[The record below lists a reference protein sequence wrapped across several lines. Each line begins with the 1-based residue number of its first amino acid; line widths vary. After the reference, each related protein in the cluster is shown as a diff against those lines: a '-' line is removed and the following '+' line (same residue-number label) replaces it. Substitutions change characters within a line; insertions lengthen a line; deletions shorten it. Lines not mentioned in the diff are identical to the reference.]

1 MLEDLANSFFFFS
14 FSFSFFF
21 YAQNKSEQSSIPT
34 SSSKVDDGKAQ
45 EKKEGVVAKRKVEQ
59 MACKLVLSIH
69 SYLYFFLIKVYKT
82 DSFFLLPTPQT
93 THPTTVPVELLLR

>member
-14 FSFSFFF
+14 FSFFFC
-21 YAQNKSEQSSIPT
+21 AQNKSEQSPTPT

-69 SYLYFFLIKVYKT
+69 SYLYFVFDQGI
-82 DSFFLLPTPQT
+82 QN
-93 THPTTVPVELLLR
+93 

>member
-1 MLEDLANSFFFFS
+1 MLEDLANSFFFF
-14 FSFSFFF
+14 FFF
-21 YAQNKSEQSSIPT
+21 LYAQNKSEQSPTPT

-82 DSFFLLPTPQT
+82 DFFFFFLPTPQT
-93 THPTTVPVELLLR
+93 MHPTTVPVELLLR